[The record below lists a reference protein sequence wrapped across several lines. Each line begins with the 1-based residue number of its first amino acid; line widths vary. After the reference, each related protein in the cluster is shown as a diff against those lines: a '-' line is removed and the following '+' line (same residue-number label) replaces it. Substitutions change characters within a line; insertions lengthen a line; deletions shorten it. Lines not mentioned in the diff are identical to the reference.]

1 MTWFRICLPGNCSC
15 CAALW
20 LNLTH
25 FEELAVFAWA
35 DWAGFIQG
43 SLLQVLDTLRRSC
56 VSWCTWNNEGKY
68 LANATPLV
76 THSNV
81 KDGVWCGNKHMLL
94 NHYVTV
100 LCMLNWA
107 IKACRNDPEL
117 FQTCHTLCSAEW
129 FPLPR
134 TPSRLSKHST
144 SLQLLSGIFVF
155 VFTFLCAFSVA
166 TTVDYVSVGWM
177 VFSSQWPHKHMT
189 VACWR
194 PQGLHSLK
202 TDC

>member
-1 MTWFRICLPGNCSC
+1 MTWFRVCLPGNCSC

-20 LNLTH
+20 LNPTH

-107 IKACRNDPEL
+107 IKACRKWSWAVSDLPYSL
-117 FQTCHTLCSAEW
+117 FCRVVPAPQNPLQAFKTQHVSPTVEWHLHFCFYFLVCVQRCHH
-129 FPLPR
+129 
-134 TPSRLSKHST
+134 SRLCQCWVDGV
-144 SLQLLSGIFVF
+144 QLP
-155 VFTFLCAFSVA
+155 VA
-166 TTVDYVSVGWM
+166 S
-177 VFSSQWPHKHMT
+177 
-189 VACWR
+189 
-194 PQGLHSLK
+194 
-202 TDC
+202 